1 MPNNLRRWALLVILA
16 GFCLPS
22 LAIAEPRY
30 KKNTVVDFEGA
41 TVEGKSRK
49 PYSAY
54 VSEKAMAA
62 ADDLAAWEPDFNEKL
77 QLSRRQ
83 WEHKR

>member
-1 MPNNLRRWALLVILA
+1 MHNNCARWALILLA
-16 GFCLPS
+16 LGFLLPGIA
-22 LAIAEPRY
+22 LAEKY
-30 KKNTVVDFEGA
+30 KKNTVVDFDGA

-62 ADDLAAWEPDFNEKL
+62 TDDLAAWEPDFNEKL
-77 QLSRRQ
+77 QLSRRK
-83 WEHKR
+83 WESRQ